1 MVAIPPLG
9 VRVSQLSERYHVV
22 ATSNTVLSEYAHGGQ
37 VLVSSLKGEVK
48 KKHNSNGWIFFLL
61 RSPLDEQDLF

>member
-1 MVAIPPLG
+1 LQGIVLNGVAPHQGLI
-9 VRVSQLSERYHVV
+9 
-22 ATSNTVLSEYAHGGQ
+22 
-37 VLVSSLKGEVK
+37 SSLKGEVK

>member
-1 MVAIPPLG
+1 MRCEGIPKWEKTNPSCSISPHRILMA
-9 VRVSQLSERYHVV
+9 LI
-22 ATSNTVLSEYAHGGQ
+22 
-37 VLVSSLKGEVK
+37 SSLKGEVK